1 MIDRNSSRKLVLII
15 EWKIMCLTADVL
27 VYILYPGLL
36 WSCDWMLRL
45 CFPMIPIKQILK
57 PEFQFLNLA
66 GYKGLAG

>member
-15 EWKIMCLTADVL
+15 EWKIKCLTAD

-36 WSCDWMLRL
+36 WSCDWMPRL
-45 CFPMIPIKQILK
+45 CFPMIPSKQILK
-57 PEFQFLNLA
+57 PEFQSLNLA